1 MKMTKSYTI
10 VTTSQ
15 YRKSYK
21 RASKRGLDIQ
31 ILDDI
36 VKKLSLGEKLGPK
49 YKDHILKGKYKGYH
63 ECHIAPDWLLIY
75 SIKNDILVITLV
87 DTGSHSD
94 LFGK

>member
-1 MKMTKSYTI
+1 MKTAKPYTI
-10 VTTSQ
+10 ITTSQ

-21 RASKRGLDIQ
+21 RAFKRGLDVQ
-31 ILDDI
+31 ILDG
-36 VKKLSLGEKLGPK
+36 VVRKLSLGEKLEAK
-49 YKDHILKGKYKGYH
+49 YKDHVLKGKYKGYH

-75 SIKNDILVITLV
+75 SIKNDILVITLI